1 MFKGPLK
8 LDTTTTTISQNKY
21 SLGEIWQKHLVKEKK
36 KIANKE
42 NKLLVS
48 SFDGFSPKK
57 EKTNCERPKYKG
69 YEWSCSKRH
78 IRPSPPAA
86 MD

>member
-1 MFKGPLK
+1 VKVGKNF
-8 LDTTTTTISQNKY
+8 
-21 SLGEIWQKHLVKEKK
+21 GEEKEFF
-36 KIANKE
+36 ANEE

-48 SFDGFSPKK
+48 SFDGFPPPQKK
-57 EKTNCERPKYKG
+57 LIVRGPNKA